1 MPVIKGEK
9 SPAER
14 FAGADSTF
22 TIEAMMQNG
31 WALQSG
37 TSHFLGQNFAK
48 AFDVFYQTRAETR
61 ELVWATSWGVSTRM
75 IGAMIMTHSDDL
87 GLVLPPKLAPVQVII
102 VPITT
107 GKAEKDDQVLQH
119 AADLHK
125 RFKSNRIRSKIDT
138 RVDLRPGVKYFEWER
153 KGVPVR
159 IEIGPRDVEQQQ
171 VTLAVRHNG
180 SKQTLSTASEDPF
193 YVSDSIQK
201 ILDTIH
207 EDMLLKAK
215 ARLTSKIF
223 RPRSYDEM
231 KSMMQDKEKTG
242 FYLVPWACNRDNEA
256 AIKEDCKA
264 TIRCYPQQYNGVGD
278 VSKEAKCFYSGQPA
292 THYAIFARAF

>member
-9 SPAER
+9 SPSER

-48 AFDVFYQTRAETR
+48 AFEVFFQTEKETR
-61 ELVWATSWGVSTRM
+61 ELVWATSWGVSTRL

-107 GKAEKDDQVLQH
+107 GKAEKDEKVLVQ
-119 AADLHK
+119 AKAIQQSL
-125 RFKSNRIRSKIDT
+125 KSQGIRCKLDD
-138 RVDLRPGVKYFEWER
+138 RLGMRPGVKYFEWER
-153 KGVPVR
+153 KGVPIR
-159 IEIGPRDVEQQQ
+159 IEIGPRDVDQQQ
-171 VTLAVRHNG
+171 VSLAIRHNG
-180 SKQTLSTASEDPF
+180 AKQTLSTAGATSLPQT
-193 YVSDSIQK
+193 IQS
-201 ILDTIH
+201 LLHEIH
-207 EDMLLKAK
+207 TEMFANAK
-215 ARLTSKIF
+215 ARLDSKLF
-223 RPRSYDEM
+223 RLQSYGEM
-231 KSMMQDKEKTG
+231 KTMLADKSTTG

-256 AIKEDCKA
+256 FIKEDCKA
-264 TIRCYPQQYNGVGD
+264 TIRCYPQEFNTAEIG
-278 VSKEAKCFYSGQPA
+278 KEVKCFYSGQPA